1 MGIGPKE
8 LDLLAGQVYEL
19 CQFTKMMRFNSFGYS
34 GESCLPRMIC
44 EIANDPLTNNG
55 VIGDVLQ
62 ILFT

>member
-1 MGIGPKE
+1 MGIGRKE

-19 CQFTKMMRFNSFGYS
+19 RRFTKMMCFNSFGYS
-34 GESCLPRMIC
+34 GDSCLPRMIC
-44 EIANDPLTNNG
+44 EIASNPLTNNG